1 MINFILFVTVV
12 VFWLG
17 AVYLY
22 FVLSNMLEDV
32 REINKDIIEC
42 KAMMKQKIEQD
53 NIKAEIPNDE
63 FLGIVGYVENLEY
76 IGYTETIKIG
86 TRIILSTFLMLV
98 GIRIYDGK

>member
-22 FVLSNMLEDV
+22 FVLSNMLEDI

-53 NIKAEIPNDE
+53 NIKA
-63 FLGIVGYVENLEY
+63 
-76 IGYTETIKIG
+76 
-86 TRIILSTFLMLV
+86 
-98 GIRIYDGK
+98 

>member
-22 FVLSNMLEDV
+22 FVLSNMLEDI

-42 KAMMKQKIEQD
+42 KAMMQRKIEQD
-53 NIKAEIPNDE
+53 NIKSEIPNDE
-63 FLGIVGYVENLEY
+63 FLGI
-76 IGYTETIKIG
+76 
-86 TRIILSTFLMLV
+86 
-98 GIRIYDGK
+98 